1 MAHVQA
7 AETLTILDDTEAR
20 RAARV
25 YRKRDDVRES
35 PVPERHWPLPT
46 VDDFVQ
52 TAAYARRQARGKRN
66 AGEPPVYYWSAVKS
80 FRTITGL
87 LVDAAAG
94 IETEELLEEVARS
107 WRIASDPDLGSD
119 PAAPRGVGDPSLWA
133 LRSTSDWKTSSLRIA
148 FPLCTV
154 RREIAG
160 SSKSTAPGI
169 EVVIAPYK
177 PRYRPRQEGDPAFTI
192 MLFLFD
198 PKPAPS
204 VTTTLKRRN
213 TIESEATKAKRQTP
227 PRTVPEEAE
236 VEQIVHS
243 ERALSAADEETLKR
257 YLSNDNLRKNLSDAN
272 DCLQHPTSP
281 ELRASYVG
289 VILRAI
295 DAAARL
301 DDIELTRAERAVM
314 RTILAGDPLPSISE
328 LTSDAYGMGTADAA
342 ALASTWESAPAVRG
356 YSWHALARLMN
367 LNMNPMRFL
376 GITRALVLLGIYTT
390 IGGKGARQSWLQYCL
405 RDIAER
411 EGGARVVSW
420 LRRHRDA
427 VRRAATTGG
436 GLAPSEGMLL
446 TAYTMA
452 NDYRPHDAAAYLEAL
467 RDCGVTDDLV
477 EMGLALCQALEGG
490 DATLPA
496 PSKRADRGLGM
507 SLGFGGIAKQL
518 VKHVPAPGAVRILS
532 RIARSESMSR
542 VFLATAQTVP
552 GMVGANAADSSDEDS
567 PRGFAAEALAELEAF
582 CTESVAGGTPTEV
595 GEPACEDAAA
605 DLANG
610 AGNPA
615 TVDAPTVLPAAALLA
630 YIAGAAPTWLQAS
643 VTRAAED
650 RPTSSAA
657 GATAA
662 SPYPGPDAPAF
673 DVLEGF
679 YTVWRERHPEE
690 PRAAY
695 ALRALEAGRARFAAA
710 ELAGVV
716 DPEARP
722 CRDALAGLE
731 DIESAAARVTAHST
745 APDEELL
752 RAALIRTLTAIKSA
766 RAGTH
771 QPETPLAGAAD
782 ARTADA
788 PNAETPALDPELNRA
803 IGMRVIALMAQ
814 CFQRQPGCLAPTP
827 SIDPAPFDL
836 LVSYAAERAAET
848 GLAAERGTDILCT
861 LVAAGA
867 RSSTFRAESAL
878 VGHYARR
885 VLVLNGQVREAINR
899 ALALSG
905 YHDVANVLAPCILN
919 AGTMAAFRAR
929 CRMFCG
935 FVRAIPENKRKL
947 NAPAAPAPAGAM
959 GTATLSRTE
968 ERMRE
973 LQRTRA
979 LYRMPLVDLVA
990 LFMEDPDLHVGR
1002 TNPGKDLK
1010 RALNAHQYRR
1020 AASALMFSY
1029 VDAWQLDSL
1038 TDSLRWVYLED
1049 VNRDPIALARELPAC
1064 ASLMR
1069 EYVLGPLMLAAE
1081 QSLRPHDE
1089 AQQGLAHLGSALVD
1103 VIQTICEQGILARG
1117 YHQEQPV
1124 ANLARALAQAAARLA
1139 MDPRLDAAPIA
1150 AAATALSDAVARTFP
1165 ECANLDG
1172 SVTDLSDA
1180 ALVEVLCQI
1189 VEDGASTANAE
1200 HRELVLA
1207 ELQRRADAAQA
1218 NARVRTLAAWCD
1230 ELAQS
1235 DGAARGNG
1243 AALSAMTRCALEL
1256 VRAGVRGGGQQAL
1269 RPAADALETARGTS
1283 AQANVALVRLICR
1296 YHRTFGTDATWCTV
1310 TAQQLI
1316 DRTAQGVPAELL
1328 NDVARMAR
1336 AAAEEASSV
1345 SRGTILLETAEV
1357 ARALAARGA
1366 ATPESYG
1373 AAAREAL
1380 ERADADAP
1388 ELAHAVTV
1396 GALYRHMGPLVTH
1409 VATCG
1414 DQAAARRVA
1423 RVVRPLFSKR
1433 PWYLS
1438 RTVLKSALSA
1448 CEQDEEG
1455 LPGIEELRAFAE
1467 ELDAPELVELIDA
1480 LAQIAGAGEASALG
1494 ALSPLIMLVQGGG
1507 PNLANVLVSTLA
1519 AAERADRARADSA
1532 GTTPANTDTLGS
1544 TAESDEADSP
1554 SGVPAAG
1561 ATPAIS
1567 FEKLARRVAR
1577 QTLPPVYLIDAFQQL
1592 ALQHRGDTLQKAM
1605 GGILAGPAEAYIVLV
1620 DGLTAAH
1627 LAPSEAFAATAAE
1640 LTPAGIATLPRAF
1653 RPAARTLA
1661 RTAAN
1666 PAPLRA
1672 RYALNGRFEGFA
1684 SAQRDADAER
1694 ALAEIV
1700 RAQAA
1705 ELAVAASARNA
1716 VDQEPQQ
1723 GTAGTEDA
1731 APDAGMHEKASEA
1744 LGLISAMFDDT
1755 SDAAEE
1761 ADPLQ
1766 QLYLVV
1772 AASLLAL
1779 GSGSTDGQL
1788 ICGMGP
1794 HLLARAAALLRSC
1807 LAETPF
1813 ADLEAACAQ
1822 TPDPRLEA
1830 LADLLDLARTLTDD
1844 TAEDSARAAL
1854 RRLRAPLAR
1863 ALGRALNALA
1873 DRALATANDALAQA
1887 MPPESDQGNKPAP
1900 DTTAGLATDPA
1911 TAALAS
1917 ACGDL
1922 AAAAAL
1928 LAEAGLAPTVRERT
1942 AAETLRYLG
1951 GTGAADA
1958 GHTGPH
1964 AAPGT
1969 TLRLSALCNAAHEVR
1984 HGNAHAGT
1992 ETIIALLRA
2001 LPAPEAELARLANHL
2016 DNIRAHSASR
2026 IAVQIENVEL
2036 DGRIALIVHN
2046 DSSRVPAELTVTAI
2060 DLIPPVGEPAHKN
2073 LVGADAAE
2081 AHVALPCR
2089 GAGPAETPL
2098 GIDMDIPARIESAT
2112 VAVHLRSGAGNHWCV
2127 RSEQPLPA
2135 ARITRALGQES
2146 YRVEAHLDGSRGRF
2160 VTRGDAGLDD
2170 VTDKLRSIDSRKRGV
2185 KIVGAKGVGK
2195 TALAREVAARP
2206 LTVDGTLEN
2215 VFVPVTLDLD
2225 ANPALLLYNLLQG
2238 LASSLAALADGTGE
2252 VPAVNNVPATSSTA
2266 GTARSTR
2273 PERAAEAAAAIRDTI
2288 AEVREEQG
2296 TAQRPKLSELGAFVC
2311 SDISTALAG
2320 LRRLGFA
2327 VTFIVDEAQE
2337 LACCDNEDLDRLRSI
2352 VADTGGVCAWL
2363 FVGTGDLVDIDHRT
2377 VDRETAFARLMEA
2390 ATVAVAHFP
2399 PDRRAEII
2407 AHMLDDPNVLGA
2419 ADAGMRFTPDAI
2431 AYLAEYTGGHAR
2443 STLKIANA
2451 VLTAARRGPGSDSPF
2466 ARETKRYIYAA
2477 DIQWVLRGGGVRAD
2491 DSIAYD
2497 SVRSDFREI
2506 EQRSGVEMALRAL
2519 LKLEG
2524 DGEREPSLAQLV
2536 AAAQELDDEKAADA
2550 DGLSA
2555 TLGRG
2560 MGTLVSRGFVDRQA
2574 AKTPEGGTEERYTF
2588 ASVMYERF
2596 ARFGYR
2602 DVVAARLV
2610 DMAAR
2615 GHVSDETRAREAE
2628 LREEG
2633 LQKLYEEALAKAELA
2648 SAELQKER
2656 AKAEQASAALQ
2667 EASAKLQEAR
2677 EFGIRQETR
2686 AEMEL
2691 QARKRAEARAE
2702 EERRRADRPQTV
2714 VVNPQLEHSSLNL
2727 AQGDVATAGG
2737 EHVHGNVSTVTI
2749 GQLTVNYTAQTLQ
2762 HINATVAAALEGD
2775 TAPED
2780 ASELTAQLPW
2790 PSDHRFMQAADSRI
2804 AKTLAA
2810 AQERAERSGQ
2820 PGLAFSP
2827 QPGGQTVAGGSADAA
2842 RLAGYATPG
2851 ASTPEPNS
2859 PAPELDIATADEGLD
2874 TPDLRR
2880 QALADDAYAAHFADA
2895 AKLMLGSD
2903 AAGLAAWLEDAGNR
2917 KILSAVGITWNG
2929 EGQNGNNPLFA
2940 RAFRTH
2946 DDDLV
2951 ATCRSVCVAAM
2962 INCLLDT
2969 AQFENHSPVAALLA
2983 QEAEHLWKARL
2994 MGALAGNPVA
3004 GGLLVN
3010 WDEGGDFTGGSG
3022 IPLSL
3027 WAQRATDGGREVID
3041 RSELGRFC
3049 RLGSFGPKQ
3058 GGQSP
3063 WDREFPAPLAFGTPY
3078 RLAPAYA
3085 ELRESTLKEIAP
3097 EASHE
3102 VWSSYDGAFYE
3113 ESERLN
3119 GTIRRVNNLDVLAR
3133 ALVAA
3138 NADSTAADGA
3148 AVRYRELA
3156 RYFAGLTCVRS
3167 LRNHASHGGPGA
3179 GRTVFDAR
3187 CARMLFSVTASDAS
3201 NEQELHVPRIVF
3213 CSAWRSAGSEIPW
3226 STVQPMDEA
3235 GGFEVHPAN
3244 AGVLHETARLA
3255 DELGYRS
3262 IELDR

>member
-107 WRIASDPDLGSD
+107 WRIASDPDLDSD
-119 PAAPRGVGDPSLWA
+119 PAAPRGMGDPPLWA

-243 ERALSAADEETLKR
+243 ERALSAADEEALKR

-405 RDIAER
+405 RDSAER

-452 NDYRPHDAAAYLEAL
+452 NDYRPHDAAAYLKAL

-490 DATLPA
+490 DAALPA

-582 CTESVAGGTPTEV
+582 CTEPVAGGTPTEV

-662 SPYPGPDAPAF
+662 SPHPGLDAPAF

-679 YTVWRERHPEE
+679 YTVWRARHPEE
-690 PRAAY
+690 PCAAY
-695 ALRALEAGRARFAAA
+695 ALHALEAGRARFAAA
-710 ELAGVV
+710 ELAEVV

-766 RAGTH
+766 RADTH
-771 QPETPLAGAAD
+771 QPETPLTGAAD

-788 PNAETPALDPELNRA
+788 PNAEAPALDPELNRA

-848 GLAAERGTDILCT
+848 GLVAERGTEILCT

-885 VLVLNGQVREAINR
+885 VLVLNGQTREAINR

-959 GTATLSRTE
+959 GTAPLSRTE

-1038 TDSLRWVYLED
+1038 TDSLRWVFLED

-1243 AALSAMTRCALEL
+1243 AALSTMTRCALEL

-1357 ARALAARGA
+1357 ARALAAPDA

-1480 LAQIAGAGEASALG
+1480 LAQIAGAGEG
-1494 ALSPLIMLVQGGG
+1494 VG
-1507 PNLANVLVSTLA
+1507 PW
-1519 AAERADRARADSA
+1519 RA
-1532 GTTPANTDTLGS
+1532 
-1544 TAESDEADSP
+1544 
-1554 SGVPAAG
+1554 
-1561 ATPAIS
+1561 
-1567 FEKLARRVAR
+1567 
-1577 QTLPPVYLIDAFQQL
+1577 
-1592 ALQHRGDTLQKAM
+1592 
-1605 GGILAGPAEAYIVLV
+1605 
-1620 DGLTAAH
+1620 
-1627 LAPSEAFAATAAE
+1627 
-1640 LTPAGIATLPRAF
+1640 
-1653 RPAARTLA
+1653 
-1661 RTAAN
+1661 
-1666 PAPLRA
+1666 
-1672 RYALNGRFEGFA
+1672 
-1684 SAQRDADAER
+1684 
-1694 ALAEIV
+1694 
-1700 RAQAA
+1700 
-1705 ELAVAASARNA
+1705 
-1716 VDQEPQQ
+1716 
-1723 GTAGTEDA
+1723 
-1731 APDAGMHEKASEA
+1731 
-1744 LGLISAMFDDT
+1744 
-1755 SDAAEE
+1755 
-1761 ADPLQ
+1761 
-1766 QLYLVV
+1766 
-1772 AASLLAL
+1772 
-1779 GSGSTDGQL
+1779 
-1788 ICGMGP
+1788 
-1794 HLLARAAALLRSC
+1794 
-1807 LAETPF
+1807 
-1813 ADLEAACAQ
+1813 
-1822 TPDPRLEA
+1822 
-1830 LADLLDLARTLTDD
+1830 
-1844 TAEDSARAAL
+1844 
-1854 RRLRAPLAR
+1854 
-1863 ALGRALNALA
+1863 
-1873 DRALATANDALAQA
+1873 
-1887 MPPESDQGNKPAP
+1887 
-1900 DTTAGLATDPA
+1900 
-1911 TAALAS
+1911 
-1917 ACGDL
+1917 
-1922 AAAAAL
+1922 
-1928 LAEAGLAPTVRERT
+1928 
-1942 AAETLRYLG
+1942 
-1951 GTGAADA
+1951 
-1958 GHTGPH
+1958 
-1964 AAPGT
+1964 
-1969 TLRLSALCNAAHEVR
+1969 
-1984 HGNAHAGT
+1984 
-1992 ETIIALLRA
+1992 
-2001 LPAPEAELARLANHL
+2001 
-2016 DNIRAHSASR
+2016 
-2026 IAVQIENVEL
+2026 
-2036 DGRIALIVHN
+2036 
-2046 DSSRVPAELTVTAI
+2046 
-2060 DLIPPVGEPAHKN
+2060 EPAHH
-2073 LVGADAAE
+2073 A
-2081 AHVALPCR
+2081 R
-2089 GAGPAETPL
+2089 AG
-2098 GIDMDIPARIESAT
+2098 R
-2112 VAVHLRSGAGNHWCV
+2112 
-2127 RSEQPLPA
+2127 
-2135 ARITRALGQES
+2135 
-2146 YRVEAHLDGSRGRF
+2146 
-2160 VTRGDAGLDD
+2160 
-2170 VTDKLRSIDSRKRGV
+2170 
-2185 KIVGAKGVGK
+2185 
-2195 TALAREVAARP
+2195 
-2206 LTVDGTLEN
+2206 
-2215 VFVPVTLDLD
+2215 
-2225 ANPALLLYNLLQG
+2225 
-2238 LASSLAALADGTGE
+2238 
-2252 VPAVNNVPATSSTA
+2252 
-2266 GTARSTR
+2266 R
-2273 PERAAEAAAAIRDTI
+2273 PE
-2288 AEVREEQG
+2288 
-2296 TAQRPKLSELGAFVC
+2296 
-2311 SDISTALAG
+2311 
-2320 LRRLGFA
+2320 
-2327 VTFIVDEAQE
+2327 
-2337 LACCDNEDLDRLRSI
+2337 
-2352 VADTGGVCAWL
+2352 
-2363 FVGTGDLVDIDHRT
+2363 
-2377 VDRETAFARLMEA
+2377 
-2390 ATVAVAHFP
+2390 
-2399 PDRRAEII
+2399 
-2407 AHMLDDPNVLGA
+2407 
-2419 ADAGMRFTPDAI
+2419 
-2431 AYLAEYTGGHAR
+2431 
-2443 STLKIANA
+2443 
-2451 VLTAARRGPGSDSPF
+2451 
-2466 ARETKRYIYAA
+2466 
-2477 DIQWVLRGGGVRAD
+2477 
-2491 DSIAYD
+2491 
-2497 SVRSDFREI
+2497 
-2506 EQRSGVEMALRAL
+2506 
-2519 LKLEG
+2519 
-2524 DGEREPSLAQLV
+2524 
-2536 AAAQELDDEKAADA
+2536 
-2550 DGLSA
+2550 
-2555 TLGRG
+2555 
-2560 MGTLVSRGFVDRQA
+2560 
-2574 AKTPEGGTEERYTF
+2574 
-2588 ASVMYERF
+2588 
-2596 ARFGYR
+2596 
-2602 DVVAARLV
+2602 
-2610 DMAAR
+2610 
-2615 GHVSDETRAREAE
+2615 
-2628 LREEG
+2628 
-2633 LQKLYEEALAKAELA
+2633 
-2648 SAELQKER
+2648 
-2656 AKAEQASAALQ
+2656 
-2667 EASAKLQEAR
+2667 
-2677 EFGIRQETR
+2677 
-2686 AEMEL
+2686 
-2691 QARKRAEARAE
+2691 
-2702 EERRRADRPQTV
+2702 
-2714 VVNPQLEHSSLNL
+2714 
-2727 AQGDVATAGG
+2727 
-2737 EHVHGNVSTVTI
+2737 
-2749 GQLTVNYTAQTLQ
+2749 
-2762 HINATVAAALEGD
+2762 
-2775 TAPED
+2775 
-2780 ASELTAQLPW
+2780 
-2790 PSDHRFMQAADSRI
+2790 
-2804 AKTLAA
+2804 
-2810 AQERAERSGQ
+2810 
-2820 PGLAFSP
+2820 
-2827 QPGGQTVAGGSADAA
+2827 
-2842 RLAGYATPG
+2842 
-2851 ASTPEPNS
+2851 
-2859 PAPELDIATADEGLD
+2859 
-2874 TPDLRR
+2874 
-2880 QALADDAYAAHFADA
+2880 
-2895 AKLMLGSD
+2895 
-2903 AAGLAAWLEDAGNR
+2903 
-2917 KILSAVGITWNG
+2917 
-2929 EGQNGNNPLFA
+2929 
-2940 RAFRTH
+2940 
-2946 DDDLV
+2946 
-2951 ATCRSVCVAAM
+2951 
-2962 INCLLDT
+2962 
-2969 AQFENHSPVAALLA
+2969 
-2983 QEAEHLWKARL
+2983 
-2994 MGALAGNPVA
+2994 
-3004 GGLLVN
+3004 
-3010 WDEGGDFTGGSG
+3010 
-3022 IPLSL
+3022 
-3027 WAQRATDGGREVID
+3027 
-3041 RSELGRFC
+3041 
-3049 RLGSFGPKQ
+3049 
-3058 GGQSP
+3058 
-3063 WDREFPAPLAFGTPY
+3063 
-3078 RLAPAYA
+3078 
-3085 ELRESTLKEIAP
+3085 
-3097 EASHE
+3097 
-3102 VWSSYDGAFYE
+3102 
-3113 ESERLN
+3113 
-3119 GTIRRVNNLDVLAR
+3119 
-3133 ALVAA
+3133 
-3138 NADSTAADGA
+3138 
-3148 AVRYRELA
+3148 
-3156 RYFAGLTCVRS
+3156 
-3167 LRNHASHGGPGA
+3167 
-3179 GRTVFDAR
+3179 
-3187 CARMLFSVTASDAS
+3187 
-3201 NEQELHVPRIVF
+3201 PR
-3213 CSAWRSAGSEIPW
+3213 
-3226 STVQPMDEA
+3226 
-3235 GGFEVHPAN
+3235 
-3244 AGVLHETARLA
+3244 
-3255 DELGYRS
+3255 
-3262 IELDR
+3262 